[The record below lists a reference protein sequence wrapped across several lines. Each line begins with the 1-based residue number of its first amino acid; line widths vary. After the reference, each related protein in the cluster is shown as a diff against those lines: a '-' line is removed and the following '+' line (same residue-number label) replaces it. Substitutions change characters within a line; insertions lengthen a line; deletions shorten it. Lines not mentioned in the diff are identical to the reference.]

1 MYYNGSRNNIKIPHA
16 FLIWNYNKIITEFG
30 LDFAA
35 TTENSF
41 SSKGLMQLIP
51 VPMIS
56 LVLLPTPKETSRR
69 NVPSIVNICKNYHV
83 I

>member
-1 MYYNGSRNNIKIPHA
+1 MVFQRDNMKITHS
-16 FLIWNYNKIITEFG
+16 FFILSYNKIITEFG

-35 TTENSF
+35 KTENSF

-56 LVLLPTPKETSRR
+56 LVLLPAPKETSRR
-69 NVPSIVNICKNYHV
+69 NVPSIVNICKNQHV

>member
-1 MYYNGSRNNIKIPHA
+1 MHFFILS
-16 FLIWNYNKIITEFG
+16 YNKSITEFG

-35 TTENSF
+35 ITENSF
-41 SSKGLMQLIP
+41 SSKGLMQLMP

-56 LVLLPTPKETSRR
+56 LVLLPVPKETSRR
-69 NVPSIVNICKNYHV
+69 NVPSIVNICKNQHV